1 MNSIGLPHGL
11 HDLPTLT
18 ARAKGLVHALPTP
31 ELLWAAACT
40 PPTDRDK
47 RGSRNHGFLTSNEE
61 NGPITS
67 SASSHQTQRYDTQ
80 EVNSGMASVC
90 LPHDFTGGLPLLR
103 EPCLLSRSLPRDWN
117 PAASAFRSLFQRFSG
132 ASPRRGHR
140 QRGYFLKSHIR
151 PVGDQTPR
159 AVADLK
165 SDRPCGSHETL
176 GGWFCSTHVYLWV
189 GPPHTCRQ
197 TSLPE
202 CDGSKSQ
209 TRPASHAA
217 NYQHA
222 GASGPTTSCVRA
234 VKCQPSVLLGEQET
248 LCLKGCPKL
257 HRGRI
262 QLSIYL

>member
-176 GGWFCSTHVYLWV
+176 GAGFAA
-189 GPPHTCRQ
+189 
-197 TSLPE
+197 
-202 CDGSKSQ
+202 
-209 TRPASHAA
+209 PASTCGWAPLA
-217 NYQHA
+217 PA
-222 GASGPTTSCVRA
+222 GKPPYPSATEASLRRGLPLTQPTTSTQVRA
-234 VKCQPSVLLGEQET
+234 VPRPHAYV
-248 LCLKGCPKL
+248 P
-257 HRGRI
+257 
-262 QLSIYL
+262 